1 MEIVA
6 GIGQDPA
13 DGTVEEFQKDCE
25 RSRNAIAHQ
34 IKRGKTLTV
43 KNVETY
49 EEKILGR
56 RKGKGNLIV
65 IT

>member
-34 IKRGKTLTV
+34 IEIVKTVTGKNGKV
-43 KNVETY
+43 D
-49 EEKILGR
+49 EKKVLGR